1 MSTRYKMTLAYDG
14 HLFHGFQVQPHQRT
28 VQGCIE
34 QALLKMT
41 KGQRVIVHGSG
52 RTDAGVHALNQ
63 VIHFD
68 YPGHPLTPKQ
78 MLLALNSMMP
88 RDIIFK
94 HSEIVDQNFHV
105 QYDIQGKWYRYVV
118 SLDHFV
124 NPFKRFYT
132 GHYPYPVDVKKMQ
145 VAAADLLGTHDFT
158 SFAASGGQIINKVR
172 TMYYVKITPK
182 FDDNEIVFDFIATG
196 FLYNMVRILV
206 GTLLE
211 IGNGKRPVH
220 DLPRVI
226 AAKDRQEVRSTAPA
240 SGLYLYQVF
249 YQEVP
254 AKYRLD
260 LKKD

>member
-1 MSTRYKMTLAYDG
+1 MTLAYDG

-34 QALLKMT
+34 QALFKMT
-41 KGQRVIVHGSG
+41 KGKRVIVHGSG

-68 YPGHPLTPKQ
+68 YPGKPLQPRQ

-124 NPFKRFYT
+124 NPFKRFI
-132 GHYPYPVDVKKMQ
+132 PV
-145 VAAADLLGTHDFT
+145 
-158 SFAASGGQIINKVR
+158 IIH
-172 TMYYVKITPK
+172 T
-182 FDDNEIVFDFIATG
+182 
-196 FLYNMVRILV
+196 
-206 GTLLE
+206 
-211 IGNGKRPVH
+211 
-220 DLPRVI
+220 
-226 AAKDRQEVRSTAPA
+226 RST
-240 SGLYLYQVF
+240 S
-249 YQEVP
+249 
-254 AKYRLD
+254 
-260 LKKD
+260 LKCKQLHQTC